1 MEFTAF
7 SQLTCNEKEKL
18 KNELCNVIVDK
29 KSYEQVT
36 HSENDNA
43 AIKNMRKNI
52 DSSFCSRDKN
62 LVSNILSISKLFCQ
76 IQLMKTFFLK
86 LST

>member
-7 SQLTCNEKEKL
+7 SQLTYNEKEKL

-36 HSENDNA
+36 HSEN
-43 AIKNMRKNI
+43 
-52 DSSFCSRDKN
+52 SY
-62 LVSNILSISKLFCQ
+62 
-76 IQLMKTFFLK
+76 
-86 LST
+86 